1 MHLFLLGAS
10 HHSAPVDLRERIDFS
25 RRGVTES
32 LAELA
37 EIPAVS
43 EAIVLSTCNRSEIY
57 VASEVPE
64 RLREALPAF
73 MSSFHDVPESEL
85 AAHLYSRTDAAVA
98 RHLFRVTAGLDS
110 LVVGEPQI
118 LGQVK
123 DAYTVAS
130 GQGYTGA
137 LLNRPVPLVVWR
149 WQTRAFRN
157 RLGRRGGLGELCGH
171 LRSPA
176 RSSVTCGVGGPCS
189 WAPARWQS

>member
-37 EIPAVS
+37 EIPAVA

-73 MSSFHDVPESEL
+73 MSSFHDVPEPEL
-85 AAHLYSRTDAAVA
+85 AAYLYSRTDAAVA

-118 LGQVK
+118 LGQGEGRVHRGVR
-123 DAYTVAS
+123 AGIYRSAAES
-130 GQGYTGA
+130 
-137 LLNRPVPLVVWR
+137 PIPLVVWR
-149 WQTRAFRN
+149 RQARAFRD
-157 RLGRRGGLGELCGH
+157 RPGRRGGLGELCGH
-171 LRSPA
+171 LA
-176 RSSVTCGVGGPCS
+176 RPQDL
-189 WAPARWQS
+189 R